1 MALTKEDL
9 LAISQIFSEQIKPLD
24 EKLTKIEE
32 RMTALEERVSRL
44 EERMTALEERVTR
57 LEERMAAL
65 EERVTVLEGRVSH
78 LEECVINLEGRAT
91 RMELLM
97 ENDMLPRL
105 QNIEACYTST
115 YKRYAHGTDQIET
128 MQEDIN
134 TLKKVVQEHSEKLKR
149 LA

>member
-24 EKLTKIEE
+24 EKLTRIEE
-32 RMTALEERVSRL
+32 RVIRLEERV
-44 EERMTALEERVTR
+44 
-57 LEERMAAL
+57 AAL
-65 EERVTVLEGRVSH
+65 EARFDQLETRFNSMEIRFGSMEIRVESLQGKVQRV
-78 LEECVINLEGRAT
+78 EI
-91 RMELLM
+91 LM

-115 YKRYAHGTDQIET
+115 YERYRYGSEQIET
-128 MQEDIN
+128 MQEDIDS
-134 TLKKVVQEHSEKLKR
+134 LKKVVQEHSEKLKR

>member
-32 RMTALEERVSRL
+32 RMTALEERV
-44 EERMTALEERVTR
+44 TR
-57 LEERMAAL
+57 LEERMAVL

>member
-32 RMTALEERVSRL
+32 RMTALEERV
-44 EERMTALEERVTR
+44 TR
-57 LEERMAAL
+57 LEERMAALEERMTAL